1 MDLYM
6 DTFTTGIW
14 NEEASENPFYAENSF
29 CYGYNVFKD
38 VLGKASYSE
47 YLYLM
52 FTGQRIAPYHEK
64 LLEKLMIALAH
75 PGIRHPSVHAAM
87 CASVGGSRSAAA
99 LMASLAVG
107 AGQSGGAHEVR
118 LSLMLFQSAQQDL
131 NTWAQTLKQVFDPQ
145 QIDVWFDPEHV
156 PGFDPHLKTAA
167 PTTLDAL
174 KHLAD
179 AAGPES
185 QTQWLLDH
193 YQALEKETGN
203 GVAITGVTAA
213 ALYDLKFTPEL
224 AEYFYLFARLP
235 GAAVQAEEARQNGV
249 KAFPFFHDALKLQDE
264 A

>member
-1 MDLYM
+1 MN
-6 DTFTTGIW
+6 TFTTGIW

-118 LSLMLFQSAQQDL
+118 LSLMLFQSTQQDL

-185 QTQWLLDH
+185 QTQWLLDN